1 MFYSDFKTVYNTMK
15 SFEVWNYAL
24 KNQVDMTIESMI
36 LSNKRLQF

>member
-24 KNQVDMTIESMI
+24 KNGKIKLT
-36 LSNKRLQF
+36 